1 MIWYPTRGVKNSWRC
16 VELRIAISSFVQENG
31 KLANDLNVRESRTWQ
46 SKYSERNLSLIPLS
60 HTLGKVNAVYKL
72 GKGQRKTINHLVMDD
87 LKLYGN
93 SELTN
98 TFRIFSKD
106 IAMKFGISKCV
117 HVTMKARKLFS
128 IGRKGTIV
136 WRSNTRTRVR
146 QKLQILRYFGS

>member
-1 MIWYPTRGVKNSWRC
+1 MVPHSWIKKFMEMCGVADNNLIFCPREWSTR
-16 VELRIAISSFVQENG
+16 
-31 KLANDLNVRESRTWQ
+31 Q

-72 GKGQRKTINHLVMDD
+72 GKGQHKTINHLVMDD

-98 TFRIFSKD
+98 TFGIFSKD
-106 IAMKFGISKCV
+106 IAMEFGISKCA

-136 WRSNTRTRVR
+136 QRSNTRTRVR